1 MDVKTN
7 VIDKGEWERELEI
20 EVSAERIDS
29 EISIA
34 VRTYQKRLEIPGFR
48 KGKVPL
54 RVVESRYGE
63 SIRQNVINDLLP
75 KLMQEATQEAGLV
88 PADTPKIVKLEHEP
102 GKELCF
108 TEKMN
113 VAKNTASLY
122 RVSLLVSCFATC

>member
-88 PADTPKIVKLEHEP
+88 PAGTPKI
-102 GKELCF
+102 F
-108 TEKMN
+108 
-113 VAKNTASLY
+113 
-122 RVSLLVSCFATC
+122 